1 MRAYCSGLIFFWRA
15 MLKTYFKSYRL
26 KNYFYF
32 KTMKNNERKDQLIK
46 AASKR
51 FSKLGYY
58 KTTLEEVA
66 RDIRIGKATIY
77 HYFQSKD
84 ELYNDVLEWESN
96 YVIEK
101 IKDIFN
107 DETIEIL
114 DRFLRYFELKHNIIS
129 EDKIISLLFVKQ
141 ISSELNE
148 KESEIIKKL
157 IDDETKILSLVMNF
171 LNRERIEKYDERIPK
186 ELVYLSW
193 MVSIINNKINKNES
207 DKKLFSES
215 RIKSIIR
222 NYLD

>member
-1 MRAYCSGLIFFWRA
+1 
-15 MLKTYFKSYRL
+15 
-26 KNYFYF
+26 
-32 KTMKNNERKDQLIK
+32 MKNNERKNQLIK

-84 ELYNDVLEWESN
+84 ELYNAVLEWESN
-96 YVIEK
+96 YIIER

-107 DETIEIL
+107 DETIEIP
-114 DRFLRYFELKHNIIS
+114 DRFVKYFELKQSIII
-129 EDKIISLLFVKQ
+129 ENKIISLLFIRK

-148 KESEIIKKL
+148 KETEILEKL
-157 IDDETKILSLVMNF
+157 IDDETKILSLVISF
-171 LNRERIEKYDERIPK
+171 LNRENIEKYDEKIPK

-193 MVSIINNKINKNES
+193 MISIINNKLNKNET
-207 DKKLFSES
+207 DKKLFTDL
-215 RIKSIIR
+215 RIKSIIGI
-222 NYLD
+222 YLS

>member
-1 MRAYCSGLIFFWRA
+1 
-15 MLKTYFKSYRL
+15 
-26 KNYFYF
+26 
-32 KTMKNNERKDQLIK
+32 MKNNERKNQLIK

-84 ELYNDVLEWESN
+84 ELYNSVLEWESN
-96 YVIEK
+96 YIIER

-107 DETIEIL
+107 DETIEIP
-114 DRFLRYFELKHNIIS
+114 DRFVKYFELKQSIII
-129 EDKIISLLFVKQ
+129 ENKIISLLFIRK

-148 KESEIIKKL
+148 KETEILEKL
-157 IDDETKILSLVMNF
+157 IDDETKILSLVISF
-171 LNRERIEKYDERIPK
+171 LNRENIEKYDEKIPK

-193 MVSIINNKINKNES
+193 MISIINNKLNKNET
-207 DKKLFSES
+207 DKKLFTDL
-215 RIKSIIR
+215 RIKSIIGT
-222 NYLD
+222 YLS

>member
-1 MRAYCSGLIFFWRA
+1 
-15 MLKTYFKSYRL
+15 
-26 KNYFYF
+26 
-32 KTMKNNERKDQLIK
+32 MKNNERKDQLIK